1 MGMWKQW
8 KSICC
13 RCICQVIAFC
23 LISFLFFFPVK
34 AAEKSQ
40 DDINSDLYS
49 QLSETRDNLNAL
61 DDTLQQYNTSIDEL
75 RKTQSDTSSSVSSQG
90 QEIMT
95 ISQKLDVVIVS
106 LNDVLNSMYISQQMA
121 ADNASTFSSAYTDV
135 SNELS
140 DQAAERKI
148 DADKIHN
155 NLQSLNNSIKDVRND
170 ISGNSSSTISAMVNG
185 QNTDNTGSAVL
196 VVVIGIVSG
205 VVLGSIF
212 ERHLFK

>member
-1 MGMWKQW
+1 MGMRKQW

-13 RCICQVIAFC
+13 RYICQVIAFC

-61 DDTLQQYNTSIDEL
+61 DDTLQQYNTSIDQL
-75 RKTQSDTSSSVSSQG
+75 RKTQSDTASSVSSQG

-106 LNDVLNSMYISQQMA
+106 LNDVLNSMQISQQIA

-135 SNELS
+135 SNEMS
-140 DQAAERKI
+140 DQAGEQKVY
-148 DADKIHN
+148 ADKIHN
-155 NLQSLNNSIKDVRND
+155 NLQSINNSIKDVRSD
-170 ISGNSSSTISAMVNG
+170 ISGNSSSTISVMVNG

-212 ERHLFK
+212 ERHLFR

>member
-1 MGMWKQW
+1 MGMRKQW

-23 LISFLFFFPVK
+23 LISFLFFFPVN

-61 DDTLQQYNTSIDEL
+61 DDTLQQYNTSIDQL
-75 RKTQSDTSSSVSSQG
+75 RKTQSDTASSVSSQG

-106 LNDVLNSMYISQQMA
+106 LNDVLNSMQISQQIA

-135 SNELS
+135 SNEMS
-140 DQAAERKI
+140 DQAGEQKGY
-148 DADKIHN
+148 ADKIHN
-155 NLQSLNNSIKDVRND
+155 NLQSINNSIEDVRSD
-170 ISGNSSSTISAMVNG
+170 ISGNSSSTISTMVNG

-212 ERHLFK
+212 ERHLFR